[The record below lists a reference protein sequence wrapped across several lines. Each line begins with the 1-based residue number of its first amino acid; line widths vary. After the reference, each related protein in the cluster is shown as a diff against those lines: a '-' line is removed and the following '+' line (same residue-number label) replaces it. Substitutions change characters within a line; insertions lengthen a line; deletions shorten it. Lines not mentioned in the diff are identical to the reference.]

1 MRIGLIADTHGL
13 IRPAAI
19 SALAG
24 CAHIVHAGDI
34 GAPAVLEA
42 LAAIAPVSAV
52 RGNNDRAPWA
62 SALPLDDVIA
72 VGGCLLYV
80 LHDLA
85 DLDLDPAAA
94 GFQAVVTGHAHRP
107 THEIRDD
114 VHYINP
120 GSAGPRRFRLPIT
133 LAELLIEEGRLSV
146 RFVSLE
152 KDGAPPVP
160 GT

>member
-85 DLDLDPAAA
+85 DLDPAAA
-94 GFQAVVTGHAHRP
+94 GFQVVVTGHAHRP
-107 THEIRDD
+107 AHEIRDD